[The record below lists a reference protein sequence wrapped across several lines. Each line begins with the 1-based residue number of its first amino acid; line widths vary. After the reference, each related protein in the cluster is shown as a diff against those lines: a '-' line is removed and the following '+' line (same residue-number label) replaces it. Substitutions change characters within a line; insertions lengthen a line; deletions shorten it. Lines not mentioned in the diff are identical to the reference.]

1 MPGIDVIMIG
11 STDLSTIKQL
21 AKILAHQHGK
31 PELPAA
37 IIEWRVV
44 VIDHRVLRIHK
55 PITAHIVP

>member
-1 MPGIDVIMIG
+1 VA
-11 STDLSTIKQL
+11 IKQFT
-21 AKILAHQHGK
+21 KILAHQHGK
-31 PELPAA
+31 PELAAA